1 MPRRVEPREKA
12 ERKREGSESYV
23 WPASTR
29 VLSVMAESLPLVAFS
44 YG

>member
-1 MPRRVEPREKA
+1 MPRRVEPRGKG

-23 WPASTR
+23 WPTSTR
-29 VLSVMAESLPLVAFS
+29 ILLVMAESLPLVAFS